1 MFVEE
6 FCKAGIFDFFQLLKS
21 DSKLYSYDEVASA
34 FDMISNNKSFIK
46 YIKLISAFPMV
57 YILKL

>member
-46 YIKLISAFPMV
+46 YIKLISAIPMV
-57 YILKL
+57 